1 MTLHEKQMENFRAAV
16 KFQNSIRAKAKRR
29 FDKIFSAEDLNGLT
43 AKSDYSGICFEKIN
57 RFNNWSC
64 WYFINPVFNSDR
76 TKAVDLFFKS
86 QSEDYPEMPQFIS
99 DKKQQILDIFTELIN
114 LYTVGE
120 LELEKNELK

>member
-57 RFNNWSC
+57 RFD
-64 WYFINPVFNSDR
+64 PRKGKAFNYM
-76 TKAVDLFFKS
+76 TTC
-86 QSEDYPEMPQFIS
+86 
-99 DKKQQILDIFTELIN
+99 ILNHFRQ
-114 LYTVGE
+114 LYRSARNY
-120 LELEKNELK
+120 NELKKRYHSFLSDKFETIVIRNGKEMTFSEKSY